1 MFLRATAQTGV
12 FVAVMGG
19 PLSLAA
25 MGARALGEEQMLRR
39 ALDGYDAYMRKVRF
53 RLMPG
58 VW

>member
-1 MFLRATAQTGV
+1 MFLRAMAQTGV

-19 PLSLAA
+19 PLFLFAQ
-25 MGARALGEEQMLRR
+25 GARALGEEQMLRR